1 MNDENYPRHVFEL
14 SDDDIDDDPLASPV
28 ALATVATEE
37 FDPMAAAP
45 DASAL
50 IGSSAAMARV
60 RAKFERLAAANISV
74 VIQGESGTGK
84 ELAARALHRA
94 GPRRDKPF
102 VAINCGAF
110 PESLMDSELF
120 GYSRGAFTGATES
133 RQGLFA
139 QASSG
144 TLFLDE
150 IGDMP
155 ASMQARLLRVLQEG
169 EVRPVGAGQVRSV
182 DVRVISAT
190 HVDLHKAVE
199 DGRFRQDLFFRLNV
213 VSVSLPPLRDRM
225 SDVPMLVAHLLKKH
239 GAVPTTRLT
248 PAASECLAAHNWP
261 GNVRELENA
270 ILHALALATGDVIDV
285 TAFPAHV
292 REIVAQPASPSTTS
306 ISANNSSA
314 PATALDL
321 LPLTEAKRQAAAIFE
336 REYLEKLLARTGGNL
351 SEAARHAGLDRTNF
365 RRSLHRAGIDPTRF
379 R

>member
-1 MNDENYPRHVFEL
+1 MNDEHYPRHVFDE
-14 SDDDIDDDPLASPV
+14 DDIDDDPLASPV

-94 GPRRDKPF
+94 GTRRDKPF

-199 DGRFRQDLFFRLNV
+199 EGRFRQDLFFRLNV
-213 VSVSLPPLRDRM
+213 VSVSLPPLRERM

-239 GAVPTTRLT
+239 GAAPTTRLT

-292 REIVAQPASPSTTS
+292 REIVAAPSSATS
-306 ISANNSSA
+306 ISANDASKYSE

-336 REYLEKLLARTGGNL
+336 REYLEKLLVRTGGNL